1 MAITYVDAGVD
12 QAKKDRAIDEILR
25 MMKRTRGRGV
35 VDLPWGFAGLFALS
49 AAALGERYRNPV
61 LVACTDGV
69 GTKLKLA
76 RQLGRHDTVG
86 IDLVAMSVNDLVVTG
101 GRPLFFLDY
110 VAMGKVDD
118 AVLLPLVKGI
128 VDGCRESDCA
138 LLGGETAE
146 MPGMYAEGDY
156 DLAGFCVGIAERSR
170 IIDGSTVRAGD
181 QVVGIA
187 SSGLHSNGYSLARKI
202 VDGRDP
208 AEPFDG
214 STLGETLLRPTR
226 LYPRSIRKLLKAH
239 PARTA
244 VRAMANVTGGGLVE
258 NIPRVIPKGLGVEIR
273 EGSWAVPPIFPYL
286 KKLGDVPRDE
296 MYRVFNMGVGMVVV
310 CPPRAADGILKT
322 LRKAGEKAAR
332 IGEVV
337 PKKEGVRI
345 LEGVAPRGA
354 STN

>member
-12 QAKKDRAIDEILR
+12 QTKKDRAIDEILR
-25 MMKRTRGRGV
+25 MMKRTQGRGV
-35 VDLPWGFAGLFALS
+35 IDLPWGFAGLYALS
-49 AAALGERYRNPV
+49 AAALGERYRRPV

-101 GRPLFFLDY
+101 AKPLFFLDY

-128 VDGCRESDCA
+128 VDGCEESDCA

-146 MPGMYAEGDY
+146 MPGMYQEGDY
-156 DLAGFCVGIAERSR
+156 DLAGFCTGIVEQSK
-170 IIDGSTVRAGD
+170 IIDGSTVKAGD
-181 QVVGIA
+181 DVIGIA

-202 VDGRDP
+202 VDGRDL
-208 AEPFDG
+208 AEPFGG

-226 LYPRSIRKLLKAH
+226 LYPRTVRKLLKAH

-244 VRAMANVTGGGLVE
+244 IRAMANVTGGGLVE
-258 NIPRVIPKGLGVEIR
+258 NVPRVIPKGLAVEIR
-273 EGSWAVPPIFPYL
+273 EGSWTVPPIFPYL
-286 KKLGDVPRDE
+286 RKLGDVPRDE
-296 MYRVFNMGVGMVVV
+296 MFRVFNMGVGLVAV
-310 CPPRAADGILKT
+310 CPPRATAAVLRTLKKARETAWVIGKVVRGDG
-322 LRKAGEKAAR
+322 E
-332 IGEVV
+332 
-337 PKKEGVRI
+337 VRI
-345 LEGVAPRGA
+345 LEG
-354 STN
+354 